1 MSDPTTGL
9 VTATIA
15 AVAAAMV
22 VVIREVLNF
31 IRQRNGARDVK
42 NLSGSQPISFWTNE
56 FRRVTVEALEQVLK
70 GRGSPVEVLEKMDK
84 GQDALS
90 SQNLRVLDK
99 LDKMIEGY
107 TSNRNIIVDKL
118 DKILEALY
126 RQR

>member
-22 VVIREVLNF
+22 VVIREVFNF
-31 IRQRNGARDVK
+31 IRQRNGAKDTK
-42 NLSGSQPISFWTNE
+42 SFSGSQPISFWTTNE
-56 FRRVTVEALEQVLK
+56 FRRITVEALEQVLK
-70 GRGSPVEVLEKMDK
+70 GRGSPIEVLEKMDK

-99 LDKMIEGY
+99 LDK
-107 TSNRNIIVDKL
+107 V
-118 DKILEALY
+118 
-126 RQR
+126 

>member
-1 MSDPTTGL
+1 
-9 VTATIA
+9 
-15 AVAAAMV
+15 
-22 VVIREVLNF
+22 
-31 IRQRNGARDVK
+31 
-42 NLSGSQPISFWTNE
+42 
-56 FRRVTVEALEQVLK
+56 VEALEQVLK

-126 RQR
+126 KQR